1 MLNRR
6 SYRFSN
12 SRKTEPPLEALPK
25 RSLWNNVALISAL
38 GGIIGISVTG
48 TLSYIQS
55 RENQGSSGRIEIC
68 KRAYESLN
76 DESPNPNLTK
86 PQLNEFIA
94 IQLRLAKD
102 CAIREWQ

>member
-6 SYRFSN
+6 SYRFAS
-12 SRKTEPPLEALPK
+12 KKEPWDETPK
-25 RSLWNNVALISAL
+25 PRSLWNNVALVSAL
-38 GGIIGISVTG
+38 GGIIGISVSG
-48 TLSYIQS
+48 ALGYVQS
-55 RENQGSSGRIEIC
+55 RENQGSNGRIEIC
-68 KRAYESLN
+68 KRAYDSLN

-86 PQLNEFIA
+86 AQLNEFIA